1 MPSETSNGT
10 GSPSSD
16 DQAAATQ
23 RSDGHLADGAARP
36 WAFAVGVGVAVTAAA
51 AVAAVVLPG
60 RALPVAASSTATDAA
75 HTIRLYGLLAAPVL
89 GAVVGTA
96 AASLIGRRTNNLDE
110 PPPDAPP
117 ASGRPATMVGFAF
130 TAVLVVAVVAWGLVT
145 LTPSGAATEDPLT
158 VRVTG
163 HQWVWTF
170 AYSGTKV
177 VGTNLVLPV
186 GRSVAFEVTS
196 SDVTHGFHPVGLGT
210 QVEAAPGVTTELRV
224 TPNKLGPLTVQ
235 CTQLC
240 GLLHSAMVTH
250 AEVVT
255 PSAFARWLVT
265 QGVAP
270 TVARTVARVGP

>member
-1 MPSETSNGT
+1 MPSETTGGT
-10 GSPSSD
+10 EVPSSG
-16 DQAAATQ
+16 DQVAATQ
-23 RSDGHLADGAARP
+23 SSDEYRADGESRP
-36 WAFAVGVGVAVTAAA
+36 WAVAVGVGVAVTAVA

-60 RALPVAASSTATDAA
+60 RVLPAAASSTATDAA

-89 GAVVGTA
+89 GAVVGIA
-96 AASLIGRRTNNLDE
+96 AASLVGRGENNVDE

-117 ASGRPATMVGFAF
+117 VSGRPATIVGIAL

-145 LTPSGAATEDPLT
+145 LTPSGAAAENALT

-186 GRSVAFEVTS
+186 DRPVAFEVTS

-250 AEVVT
+250 AVVVT

-265 QGVAP
+265 QGVTP